1 MSVSFLVRKEVVVQ
15 RKTNEQADKRWLFCL
30 INDSIDFHDCL
41 PRVDLQILFCPWTI
55 WTWSL
60 DWRPTDIGLEESC
73 SNTLQQLT
81 KTEIDCELVANRPAL
96 PSPRGWIEPA
106 DLRGSVWKISKFLY
120 VHRCSAATPRAPP
133 REELLGQNQDVVTE
147 KTGSGLLEKINKCN
161 AVQM

>member
-106 DLRGSVWKISKFLY
+106 DLKGGGLEDIKVSVCAPLLCCDSSRPPEGRITWTES
-120 VHRCSAATPRAPP
+120 RCCY
-133 REELLGQNQDVVTE
+133 RENRLWPLGED
-147 KTGSGLLEKINKCN
+147 
-161 AVQM
+161 